1 MSKPIWQPA
10 VVLPVL
16 VVAWLA
22 SRVLPGSVASP
33 AAKLALALAILPA
46 ILYFILAQIRWNRA
60 ADELQQRI
68 LLQTYS
74 GILAGVLAIT
84 FTLHSLQKAGF
95 ATRLDVID
103 GVALGGGIGALFAWI
118 SARRR
123 FGAVGVN

>member
-1 MSKPIWQPA
+1 MATPFWRPA

-16 VVAWLA
+16 MVAWLA
-22 SRVLPGSVASP
+22 SRFLPGSVASP
-33 AAKLALALAILPA
+33 GAKLALALVILPA

-68 LLQTYS
+68 LLQAYS
-74 GILAGVLAIT
+74 GILAGVLAVT

-95 ATRLDVID
+95 ALHLDVID
-103 GVALGGGIGALFAWI
+103 GVALGGLAGGVVAWAA
-118 SARRR
+118 ARRR

>member
-1 MSKPIWQPA
+1 MTKLIWEPA

-16 VVAWLA
+16 VGGWFV
-22 SRVLPGSVASP
+22 SRILPEFVDSS
-33 AAKLALALAILPA
+33 AAKLVLALLVLPA
-46 ILYFILAQIRWNRA
+46 ILYFILAQTHWNRA

-74 GILAGVLAIT
+74 SILASVLAIT

-103 GVALGGGIGALFAWI
+103 GVALGGGIGAVVSWVA
-118 SARRR
+118 ARRR
-123 FGAVGVN
+123 YGTVRLN